1 MPRPARKAARK
12 LVPVPPMGYKKT
24 ESQERQT
31 DPPDPGKEKSCQDS
45 WNAQRR
51 PAELP
56 NSLRGLWSISLRWLE
71 RRLLAGHACNED
83 AAVLTVPQGKALVQS
98 VDILAPIVNEPF
110 PFGRIAACNALSDI
124 FAMGGTPWSAMS
136 VACFPEDLAEEKPQ
150 VLADVLRG
158 AFDAM
163 IECGCV
169 SAGGH
174 TVSDDDMKFGLS
186 VTGVIDP
193 ECVATNDGFRPGMRL
208 ILTKPLGI
216 GILATAVKAGWE
228 GAGEV
233 EADIIRWAGRL
244 NSVAGSAIQRFHLT
258 GATDVTG
265 FGLGG
270 HALEVARASD
280 VSIRIFADRLPVLP
294 RVSDYAGDGLV
305 PAGSIRNRKFAACST
320 IWDRPHEDD
329 DLLNIIFDAQT
340 SGGLLLAVPPEK
352 LGDVRAFLRE
362 GGDLDCEIGEVIGH
376 GESRLYIV

>member
-1 MPRPARKAARK
+1 M
-12 LVPVPPMGYKKT
+12 
-24 ESQERQT
+24 
-31 DPPDPGKEKSCQDS
+31 
-45 WNAQRR
+45 
-51 PAELP
+51 
-56 NSLRGLWSISLRWLE
+56 
-71 RRLLAGHACNED
+71 
-83 AAVLTVPQGKALVQS
+83 PQGKALVQS

-193 ECVATNDGFRPGMRL
+193 DCVATNDGFRPGMRL

-228 GAGEV
+228 GAGEA

>member
-1 MPRPARKAARK
+1 M
-12 LVPVPPMGYKKT
+12 
-24 ESQERQT
+24 
-31 DPPDPGKEKSCQDS
+31 
-45 WNAQRR
+45 
-51 PAELP
+51 
-56 NSLRGLWSISLRWLE
+56 
-71 RRLLAGHACNED
+71 
-83 AAVLTVPQGKALVQS
+83 PQGKALVQS

-193 ECVATNDGFRPGMRL
+193 DCVATNDGFRPGMRL

-228 GAGEV
+228 GAEEA

-244 NSVAGSAIQRFHLT
+244 NSVAGSAIQLSRF
-258 GATDVTG
+258 
-265 FGLGG
+265 
-270 HALEVARASD
+270 S
-280 VSIRIFADRLPVLP
+280 
-294 RVSDYAGDGLV
+294 
-305 PAGSIRNRKFAACST
+305 
-320 IWDRPHEDD
+320 
-329 DLLNIIFDAQT
+329 
-340 SGGLLLAVPPEK
+340 
-352 LGDVRAFLRE
+352 
-362 GGDLDCEIGEVIGH
+362 
-376 GESRLYIV
+376 

>member
-1 MPRPARKAARK
+1 M
-12 LVPVPPMGYKKT
+12 
-24 ESQERQT
+24 
-31 DPPDPGKEKSCQDS
+31 
-45 WNAQRR
+45 
-51 PAELP
+51 
-56 NSLRGLWSISLRWLE
+56 
-71 RRLLAGHACNED
+71 
-83 AAVLTVPQGKALVQS
+83 QS

-136 VACFPEDLAEEKPQ
+136 IACFPEDLAEEKPQ

-186 VTGVIDP
+186 VTGIIDP
-193 ECVATNDGFRPGMRL
+193 GCVATNDGFRPGMRL

-228 GAGEV
+228 GAEEA

-270 HALEVARASD
+270 HALEVPRASD
-280 VSIRIFADRLPVLP
+280 VSIRIFADRLPVLS

-320 IWDRPHEDD
+320 AWDRPHGDD

-362 GGDLDCEIGEVIGH
+362 GGDLDCEIGEVIEH
-376 GESRLYIV
+376 GENRLYIV